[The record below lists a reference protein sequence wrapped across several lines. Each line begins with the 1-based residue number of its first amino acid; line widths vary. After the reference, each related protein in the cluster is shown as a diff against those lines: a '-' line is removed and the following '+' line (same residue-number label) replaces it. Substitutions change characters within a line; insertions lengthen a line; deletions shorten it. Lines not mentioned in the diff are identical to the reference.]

1 MEFLEQIKE
10 RIMEKFLATRTKKP
24 NAAQKAQIKKML
36 KEISHELVMCI
47 GTQPGEMA
55 FYVAAPEY
63 WGASHMQ
70 EQCNAVVRA
79 VDSVF

>member
-1 MEFLEQIKE
+1 
-10 RIMEKFLATRTKKP
+10 MEKFLATRNSKP

-36 KEISHELVMCI
+36 ASISPELVMCI

-70 EQCNAVVRA
+70 EHCAAVVCA
-79 VDSVF
+79 VDSAL